1 MAQHVHSDPAASRQP
16 AEVTT
21 GVVWSE
27 TLAQTTAPALM
38 VNRTHF
44 TPGAR
49 TCWHRHPRGQVLVVE
64 SGVALVQEEGGPV
77 LRLRAG
83 QSVECGPGVEHWHG
97 AGPDHTF
104 TQLAVTPR
112 DEQGAY
118 AVVGRA
124 RQRPGVRRGVAV
136 SNPAGARAR

>member
-1 MAQHVHSDPAASRQP
+1 MVQSVHGDPAASRQP

-27 TLAQTTAPALM
+27 TLAQTTAPDLV

-64 SGVALVQEEGGPV
+64 SGVALVQERGGPV

-83 QSVECGPGVEHWHG
+83 QSVTCDPGVEHWHG
-97 AGPDHTF
+97 ASSEHTF
-104 TQLAVTPR
+104 VQLAVTPA
-112 DEQGAY
+112 DDDGAY
-118 AVVGRA
+118 AVWGE
-124 RQRPGVRRGVAV
+124 QV
-136 SNPAGARAR
+136 SQEQYAAAER